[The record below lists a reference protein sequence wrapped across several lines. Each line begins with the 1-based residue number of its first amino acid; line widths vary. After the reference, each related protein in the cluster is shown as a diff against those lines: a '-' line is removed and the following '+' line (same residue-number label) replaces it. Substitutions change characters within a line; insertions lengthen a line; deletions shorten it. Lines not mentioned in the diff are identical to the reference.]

1 MNSEVV
7 SPPGSLPQGSAVP
20 AQERTFTSGPWCVEA
35 PFGGGATDEGDLS
48 IVQAGLQTYEW
59 QFIAHLPYGPPSEG
73 AVPLAQVKANA
84 RLIAAAPELLEA
96 LIAAKAMIDI
106 ALPQFDWG
114 RSSLSA
120 EAIGLLND
128 TPGIVKRAIAKATT
142 P

>member
-1 MNSEVV
+1 MNSKVV

-84 RLIAAAPELLEA
+84 RLIAAAPDMLAVLESA
-96 LIAAKAMIDI
+96 LAAW
-106 ALPQFDWG
+106 PQLDTDEEINGADLVEWFCTHFAP
-114 RSSLSA
+114 SA
-120 EAIGLLND
+120 RA
-128 TPGIVKRAIAKATT
+128 AIAKTEGGAS
-142 P
+142 